1 MNIFDI
7 EENQIDLEDL
17 EQPYKIIK
25 NNNTYILKA
34 NIEEKIEI
42 LIKLHK
48 EIEQGFLKSGDKLLA
63 QIAVSKIDALQTLLE
78 IIRRV

>member
-7 EENQIDLEDL
+7 EETKNVSNFEH
-17 EQPYKIIK
+17 PYAIIRYGK
-25 NNNTYILKA
+25 TYILKE

-48 EIEQGFLKSGDKLLA
+48 EIEQDFLKDGDKALA
-63 QIAVSKIDALQTLLE
+63 QISVAKIDALATLLE